1 MEGFSVTTEDDKQT
15 AERTTKFIH
24 FLNSVKTQITSVARY
39 YNDHFRRYLSMLSAS
54 SDENLRL
61 LSVRLD
67 FNGFYEQGKP
77 KASIIKR
84 SRFKHVDGLWKNK

>member
-1 MEGFSVTTEDDKQT
+1 MEGFSVTNEDDRQT
-15 AERTTKFIH
+15 AERMAKFNL
-24 FLNSVKTQITSVARY
+24 FLSSIKTQITSVARY

-54 SDENLRL
+54 PDENLRL

-77 KASIIKR
+77 KAIVKR
-84 SRFKHVDGLWKNK
+84 SRFKHIDGLWKIK